1 VQFLR
6 QSKYDTDTSIMKR
19 GDVAENIFII
29 KEGVIQVEVPKSD
42 GNNIH
47 FDYLNPGGCFAV
59 YAAFDSEFTSIL

>member
-1 VQFLR
+1 
-6 QSKYDTDTSIMKR
+6 MKR